1 MNPQSPMQAP
11 IDESL
16 TVVPGRSASGRNPVV
31 SAIVVSWNTRKLTLD
46 CVESLASTLAA
57 LSTEIIVVDN
67 ASSDD
72 TVERLRSKY
81 PLVKLIANQQNL
93 GFARANNL
101 GMAACT
107 GQYVALINSD
117 VVLPRG
123 CLENI
128 VLYMDHHPDIGMLGP
143 KMILRD
149 GSIGPSV
156 YKFPTVWNWFCNAL
170 GLSLAFRSSGAF
182 GNFELPNFDYNK
194 TQDVDILTG
203 WFWVVRSSALREVGL
218 LDDRFFMYGED
229 LDWPRRFQKAGWRVT
244 YYSEAQ
250 AIHYCGASSD
260 RAPAR
265 FYLEMNRANLQYFCK
280 HHSSLAVV
288 GFWLA
293 MTLQQLVR
301 VMGYS
306 AVYLFHASNRPTAA
320 CKVKRNAACLLWLL
334 GLKKVSEVR

>member
-1 MNPQSPMQAP
+1 MNSQSPMQAP
-11 IDESL
+11 IEDSS
-16 TVVPGRSASGRNPVV
+16 TVVRERPLSDRNPAV
-31 SAIVVSWNTRKLTLD
+31 SAIIVSWNTRQLTLD
-46 CVESLASTLAA
+46 CVESLASTQAA

-72 TVERLRSKY
+72 TVDQLRSKY
-81 PLVKLIANQQNL
+81 PHVKVIANQENL

-107 GQYVALINSD
+107 GPYVALINSD
-117 VVLPRG
+117 VVVPPG

-128 VLYMDHHPDIGMLGP
+128 VQYMDHHPDIGMLGP

-170 GLSLAFRSSGAF
+170 GLSLAFKGSGAF
-182 GNFELPNFDYNK
+182 ANFELPNFDYNK
-194 TQDVDILTG
+194 TQDVDVLTG
-203 WFWVVRSSALREVGL
+203 WFWVVRSSALPKVGV

-244 YYSEAQ
+244 YYSDAQ

-265 FYLEMNRANLQYFCK
+265 FYVEMNRANLQYFRK
-280 HHSSLAVV
+280 HHNFLAVF

-301 VMGYS
+301 VTGYS
-306 AVYLFHASNRPTAA
+306 VVYLFRAGNRTTVA
-320 CKVKRNAACLLWLL
+320 CKIKRSAACLLWLL
-334 GLKKVSEVR
+334 GLKRASEVR